1 MANDPSTTTMLVR
14 VQAKGGKF
22 LGDDV
27 GGAEVTI
34 RDARTGEKLG
44 GGFVRGNS
52 GTLQAGYAANASQLA
67 IVTPASSP
75 TGIPA
80 IQWLVPSESTSA
92 LTAELRLSHP
102 TLLRVEVYGPMGGLQ
117 SAQRVVSTTW
127 AAPGQDLDQG
137 PGFVVELPGLV
148 VQVQEPATHLNLSAV
163 PAPVQFKVNVTM
175 MCGCPIAA
183 DEPWLPGDFAVTA
196 AVGLVGKAV
205 SAPRTIVPLLFA
217 ETLPSLFTG
226 EYVVTEPGYYQ
237 AAITAVQQSTGNVGT
252 GTVTFFVTP
261 PTS

>member
-34 RDARTGEKLG
+34 RNARTGERLA
-44 GGFVRGNS
+44 GGFVRGDS
-52 GTLQAGYAANASQLA
+52 GTLQAGYAANASPLT
-67 IVTPASSP
+67 IVTPGNPPNGAP
-75 TGIPA
+75 TVH
-80 IQWLVPSESTSA
+80 WLVPDASTSV
-92 LTAELRLSHP
+92 LTAELSLASP
-102 TLLRVEVYGPMGGLQ
+102 TLLRVEIYGPMGGLQ

-127 AAPGQDLDQG
+127 AVPGQDIDQG

-183 DEPWLPGDFAVTA
+183 NEPWLPGDFTVTA
-196 AVGLVGKAV
+196 AVGLVGKAAQ
-205 SAPRTIVPLLFA
+205 APATIVPLLFA
-217 ETLPSLFTG
+217 ETQPSLFLG

-237 AAITAVQQSTGNVGT
+237 AAVTAVQQSTGNVGA

-261 PTS
+261 PST